1 MPFRIEDK
9 FEVKAPI
16 DRVWSF
22 LIDPQQ
28 VVQCLPGVK
37 LTEIQDDKNF
47 LGAMTLKIGPVSM
60 SFQGKVQITEM
71 DEAQH
76 LVRMSGEGRE
86 GGVGPQRL
94 QQRVGRIPRRARKS
108 CVGRG
113 PQRGQRP
120 GAIAELRECSP
131 QAVRDVMVAVRARQN
146 PVDRAAQKEGDGEKY
161 GKEDDQG
168 EHVTRHVAF
177 QDCDCQELFNRRK
190 SCAREQE
197 RQIAPQMV
205 PSLRC
210 RKQLALK

>member
-16 DRVWSF
+16 DRVWNF
-22 LIDPQQ
+22 LIDPQK

-86 GGVGPQRL
+86 GGGWMKGSMASQLTPTSDTNTEVKVNTEVDVAGRALQFGRSLIESIMKQQFQKFAESVRKLLETPQ
-94 QQRVGRIPRRARKS
+94 
-108 CVGRG
+108 
-113 PQRGQRP
+113 
-120 GAIAELRECSP
+120 
-131 QAVRDVMVAVRARQN
+131 
-146 PVDRAAQKEGDGEKY
+146 
-161 GKEDDQG
+161 
-168 EHVTRHVAF
+168 
-177 QDCDCQELFNRRK
+177 
-190 SCAREQE
+190 
-197 RQIAPQMV
+197 
-205 PSLRC
+205 
-210 RKQLALK
+210 